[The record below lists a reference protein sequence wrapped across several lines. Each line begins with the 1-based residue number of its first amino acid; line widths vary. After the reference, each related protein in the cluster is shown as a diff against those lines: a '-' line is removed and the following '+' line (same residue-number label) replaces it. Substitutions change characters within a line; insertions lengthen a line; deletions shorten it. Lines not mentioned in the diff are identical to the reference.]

1 MQQMASTTAGRTALA
16 GPAMSVVAISYFKRY
31 KLEIDLAGLAA
42 PAWPDGFAPVAWR
55 ADLLD
60 AHADVLA
67 ASFHGEIDAVVFP
80 SLGHRAGC
88 GGLMFEVARR
98 HAFIPEATWLVVG
111 PDGPCG
117 SIQALR
123 ERGVLGAIQN
133 VGITP
138 AYRGRGLGK
147 ALVLQSLCGM
157 YQSGLGRAVLEATAH
172 NEAAMRLYAALGFR
186 RTKVLYKAVPGTP
199 PGAAAAPLP
208 C

>member
-1 MQQMASTTAGRTALA
+1 
-16 GPAMSVVAISYFKRY
+16 MSVVSIAYFKRY
-31 KLEIDLAGLAA
+31 KLEIDLSGL
-42 PAWPDGFAPVAWR
+42 PPPTWPDGFTPVAWR
-55 ADLLD
+55 PDLLD

-67 ASFHGEIDAVVFP
+67 GSFHGEIDAVVFP

-88 GGLMFEVARR
+88 GGLMVEVVRR

-133 VGITP
+133 VGILP
-138 AYRGRGLGK
+138 AHRGRGLGR
-147 ALVLQSLCGM
+147 ALVLQSLRGM
-157 YQSGLGRAVLEATAH
+157 YASGLGRAVLEATAH
-172 NEAAMRLYAALGFR
+172 NEAAMRLYARLGFR

-199 PGAAAAPLP
+199 SPAPYP
-208 C
+208 S